1 MLDIPEYAV
10 RCFERWSDTR
20 ITVYETETVFY
31 NSEQQRFMHCCEEC
45 SIVKKSHV
53 AHCMQFDWRG
63 YMPRRFS
70 YHDGCVKICHAG
82 FLEWIMPVVYKGK
95 MMALLI
101 AGIRYAPDSIPDSIP
116 LYKDTAPKL
125 KMRFRNVKKT
135 NADEILFVMEGLRQL
150 ASRLV
155 LWIDSMH
162 SSEKCLTSMKRD
174 EQILFLIKRR
184 CRDNITLPSLAS
196 ELHLS
201 PSRTAHIVKEL
212 TGKNF
217 KTLVTECRL
226 DHGANLLRY
235 SGENVAQVADA
246 CGYDN
251 VSNFHKA
258 FRKKF
263 KTTPLKYR
271 IHTAHT

>member
-10 RCFERWSDTR
+10 RCFEHWSDTK

-53 AHCMQFDWRG
+53 EHCMKFDWRD
-63 YMPRRFS
+63 YKTRRLN
-70 YHDGCVKICHAG
+70 YPDGCVKICHAG

-95 MMALLI
+95 ILALLI

-116 LYKDTAPKL
+116 LYKDTAPRL
-125 KMRFRNVKKT
+125 KTRFRNVKKT
-135 NADEILFVMEGLRQL
+135 TGDEVLFVMEGLRQL

-162 SSEKCLTSMKRD
+162 SGQNWRTSMKRD

-217 KTLVTECRL
+217 KTLVTEYRL
-226 DHGANLLRY
+226 DHGAKLLRY
-235 SGENVAQVADA
+235 SGENVAQIAEA

-271 IHTAHT
+271 RQNAQD